1 MIVRLVLFAV
11 VVCLASIILKENFK
25 SGAIILTI
33 AGCISIV
40 VTFANVLSDIRNEI
54 SVLDAI
60 EGVNSDAVSLILK
73 TLLVAYLTGFGS
85 DICTDA
91 GEKAIANALEI
102 AGKAIMLSMATP
114 MLIGIFKSVKE
125 IMGV

>member
-1 MIVRLVLFAV
+1 MIYKLVLFAV
-11 VVCLASIILKENFK
+11 VVCLVSIVVKENFK
-25 SGAIILTI
+25 SGAVVLSI
-33 AGCISIV
+33 AGCVSLLV
-40 VTFANVLSDIRNEI
+40 MFAKVFSEIKDEIRLLSAVD
-54 SVLDAI
+54 
-60 EGVNSDAVSLILK
+60 GVNTDAVSLILK

-91 GEKAIANALEI
+91 GEKAIANALET
-102 AGKAIMLSMATP
+102 AGKAIMLSMAVP